1 MLHNVMYELHQFVV
15 SIFGDVMSFREKNAW
30 ICVVSI
36 LFVFTPYLY
45 FSLQDPLEHLP
56 IFFMAV
62 LGLVFLLVVFH
73 SINAIGTKLIRD
85 SGNAPKLDELD
96 KFIELQASK
105 WGGIVLATLV
115 LSWSVIAMVSIPSG
129 TVSELSNASS
139 SRLAAATFEELD
151 FKVSASQARFAI
163 NLLFAGFVFSS
174 LVYYGKIIA
183 SYRGISNG

>member
-1 MLHNVMYELHQFVV
+1 M
-15 SIFGDVMSFREKNAW
+15 GFREKNAW

-36 LFVFTPYLY
+36 LFVFTPYFY
-45 FSLQDPLEHLP
+45 FSLQDPVEHLP
-56 IFFMAV
+56 IFFMTV

-73 SINAIGTKLIRD
+73 TINAIGTKSIRD
-85 SGNAPKLDELD
+85 SGNAPQLDELD

-115 LSWSVIAMVSIPSG
+115 LSWSVIAMVSIP
-129 TVSELSNASS
+129 VEPPSELSKVSS
-139 SRLAAATFEELD
+139 SRLAPATFEELD
-151 FKVSASQARFAI
+151 FKVSASQARFGI

>member
-1 MLHNVMYELHQFVV
+1 M
-15 SIFGDVMSFREKNAW
+15 GFREKNAW

-36 LFVFTPYLY
+36 LFVFTPYFY
-45 FSLQDPLEHLP
+45 FSLQYPLEHLP
-56 IFFMAV
+56 IFFMTV

-73 SINAIGTKLIRD
+73 TINAIGTKSIRD
-85 SGNAPKLDELD
+85 SGNAPQLDELD

-115 LSWSVIAMVSIPSG
+115 LSWSVIAMVSIPAE
-129 TVSELSNASS
+129 TLSELSNASS
-139 SRLAAATFEELD
+139 SRLAAAFEELD
-151 FKVSASQARFAI
+151 FKVSASQASFGI

-174 LVYYGKIIA
+174 LVYYVKIIA